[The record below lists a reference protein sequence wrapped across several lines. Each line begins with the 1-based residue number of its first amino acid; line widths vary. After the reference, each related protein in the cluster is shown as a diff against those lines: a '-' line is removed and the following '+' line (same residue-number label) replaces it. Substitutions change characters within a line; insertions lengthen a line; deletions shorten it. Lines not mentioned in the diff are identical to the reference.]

1 MTQFLDVQDG
11 RLAYEVAGTGQLVV
25 LAPGIGD
32 RRQAYRFLAP
42 QLVTAG
48 YRVASLD
55 PRGQGES
62 SAEWP
67 EFSRASL
74 AGDLLAL
81 VRELGGPAVLVGH
94 SFAAG
99 AVTIAA
105 TREPELVSAAVE
117 IGPFTR
123 VPKTSIGG
131 LFTNRRYRRGAL
143 RVMGTVLTGSVG
155 RWSAYLDLAYPGPK
169 PADWDTELA
178 ALQATMREPGR
189 MRALRTMVMS
199 DSKEAETQLASV
211 HCPTLVVM
219 GTLDADWTDPRAEA
233 EAIVAALPAGLG
245 SVAMIE
251 GAGHYPHA
259 QFPKEVARAVVTL
272 LGVHTG
278 A

>member
-1 MTQFLDVQDG
+1 MTQFLDVEDG
-11 RLAYEVAGTGQLVV
+11 RLAYEVAGTGPLVV
-25 LAPGIGD
+25 LAPGMGD

-42 QLVTAG
+42 QLVAAG
-48 YRVASLD
+48 YRVAALD

-67 EFSRASL
+67 EFSRAAL

-81 VRELGGPAVLVGH
+81 VHELGGPAVLVGH
-94 SFAAG
+94 SFAGG

-105 TREPELVSAAVE
+105 TQEPDLVSAAVE

-131 LFTNRRYRRGAL
+131 LLTHRQYRRGAL
-143 RVMGTVLTGSVG
+143 RIMGTLMGSVG
-155 RWSAYLDLAYPGPK
+155 RWSAYLNLAYPGRK

-178 ALQATMREPGR
+178 ALQTTMREPGR
-189 MRALRTMVMS
+189 MRALRTMLMS
-199 DSKEAETQLASV
+199 DSKQAQAQLAAV

-219 GTLDADWTDPRAEA
+219 GTLDPDWTDPHAEA

-259 QFPKEVARAVVTL
+259 QFPHEVATAVLTF

>member
-1 MTQFLDVQDG
+1 MTLYLDVEGG
-11 RLAYEVAGTGQLVV
+11 RLAYEVAGTGPLVV
-25 LAPGIGD
+25 LAPGMGD

-42 QLVTAG
+42 QLVAAG

-67 EFSRASL
+67 EFTRTAT

-81 VRELGGPAVLVGH
+81 VRELAGPAVLVGH
-94 SFAAG
+94 SFAGG
-99 AVTIAA
+99 ATTIAA
-105 TREPELVSAAVE
+105 AREPDLVSAAVE

-123 VPKTSIGG
+123 VPKPSIAG
-131 LFTNRRYRRGAL
+131 LLTNRRYRRGSL
-143 RVMGTVLTGSVG
+143 RLLGTALTGSVG
-155 RWSAYLDLAYPGPK
+155 RWAAYLNHAYPGPK

-178 ALQATMREPGR
+178 ALQAMLREPGR
-189 MRALRTMVMS
+189 MPALRTMGMS
-199 DSKEAETQLASV
+199 QPKDAEAQLASV

-219 GTLDADWTDPRAEA
+219 GTLDPDWPDPHAEA

-259 QFPKEVARAVVTL
+259 QFADEVTAAVL
-272 LGVHTG
+272 AFLAEH
-278 A
+278 ADA

>member
-1 MTQFLDVQDG
+1 MTQFLDVEDG
-11 RLAYEVAGTGQLVV
+11 RLAYEVAGTGPLVV
-25 LAPGIGD
+25 LAPGMGD

-42 QLVTAG
+42 QLVAAG

-62 SAEWP
+62 SAQWP
-67 EFSRASL
+67 EFTRAAL

-81 VRELGGPAVLVGH
+81 VRELGGPALLVGH
-94 SFAAG
+94 SFAGG

-105 TREPELVSAAVE
+105 AREPDLVSGVVE

-123 VPKTSIGG
+123 VPKMSVGG
-131 LFTNRRYRRGAL
+131 LFTNRQYRGGAL
-143 RVMGTVLTGSVG
+143 RVLGAALTGSVG
-155 RWSAYLDLAYPGPK
+155 RWSAYLDLAYPGRK

-189 MRALRTMVMS
+189 MRALRTMVMAE
-199 DSKEAETQLASV
+199 SKQAEAQLACV
-211 HCPTLVVM
+211 HCTTLVVM
-219 GTLDADWTDPRAEA
+219 GTLDPDWADPHAEA
-233 EAIVAALPAGLG
+233 EAIVASLPAGLG

-259 QFPKEVARAVVTL
+259 QFPDEVARAVL
-272 LGVHTG
+272 AFLGVHTG

>member
-1 MTQFLDVQDG
+1 MMKFLDVKDG
-11 RLAYEVAGTGQLVV
+11 RLAYEVAGTGPLVV
-25 LAPGIGD
+25 LAPGMGD

-42 QLVTAG
+42 QLVAAG
-48 YRVASLD
+48 YRVASMD

-67 EFSRASL
+67 EFSRAAL
-74 AGDLLAL
+74 AGDLLAV

-94 SFAAG
+94 SFAGG

-105 TREPELVSAAVE
+105 TREPDLVSAAVE

-131 LFTNRRYRRGAL
+131 LLTNRAYRKGAV
-143 RVMGTVLTGSVG
+143 RIMGTLMGSVG
-155 RWSAYLDLAYPGPK
+155 RWTAYLDLAYPGPK

-178 ALQATMREPGR
+178 ALKAVLHEPGR
-189 MRALRTMVMS
+189 MPALRKMLMS
-199 DSKEAETQLASV
+199 DSKQAEAQLASV
-211 HCPTLVVM
+211 HCPILVVM
-219 GTLDADWTDPRAEA
+219 GSLDPDWTDPHAEA

-245 SVAMIE
+245 SVAMIK

-259 QFPKEVARAVVTL
+259 QFPDEVATAVLTF
-272 LGVHTG
+272 LGEHPG